1 MYLVIIICSHNSAP
15 IQSSAMICEC
25 VLCHH
30 NSYFLHQDSSRQ
42 SLLCPHGGVKS
53 AWYSSTAA
61 IIVTFTLRE
70 HQTSDSGQYLDGIAI
85 GQCSAS
91 RHVSNVWN
99 GEYNTCRRC
108 LLAAILITV
117 KIFVDMCLGRDSF
130 INVHD
135 K

>member
-1 MYLVIIICSHNSAP
+1 
-15 IQSSAMICEC
+15 MICEC

-42 SLLCPHGGVKS
+42 SLLRPHGGVKS

-99 GEYNTCRRC
+99 GEYNKYLEKVPIRSYPYNSKNLCGHVSRSTT
-108 LLAAILITV
+108 LLMFMINIVRDLI
-117 KIFVDMCLGRDSF
+117 DSYS
-130 INVHD
+130 
-135 K
+135 KC